1 MTDRILE
8 AVAGLLGAH
17 EARGK
22 RLCVGLSGG
31 VDSVVLMD
39 TLDRLRAEFQLVL
52 SAVHVN
58 HQISRHADQW
68 QGFCEAMC
76 EARGIE
82 LAVRRVTVVDEGAGI
97 EAAARDLRRQAYAAI
112 DCDFI
117 ALAHHLDDQ
126 AETFLLQL
134 LRGAGPKGLAGMPA
148 FRQRRSGMA
157 AVMRP
162 LLGIRRDEIEIHART
177 RGLEWVTDD
186 SNADSRF
193 DRNFLRNEVL
203 PLLQPRFP
211 GFRETLVRASRNL
224 ADDLILAD
232 DLAALDAGG
241 ADAET
246 VPVELL
252 RRLSDARAL
261 NLLRH
266 LFARLDL
273 PMPQRSRLEE
283 ALRQS
288 RDARADAEM
297 RVDFDGY
304 ALRCYRGQVELV
316 DEKPVPAAGWRAQWD
331 GRQVLLLPDGMG
343 SLRPRN
349 TVGAGIALRHFRE
362 QDAVVRG
369 RSGGEAMRPAQNGSS
384 RSLRNLL
391 QENAVPPWERARM
404 PLLFFG
410 ERLAWVPGIGV
421 AAEFRAGNAESG
433 VEPQWE
439 RT

>member
-1 MTDRILE
+1 MTDRILQ
-8 AVAGLLGAH
+8 AVAELLGAH
-17 EARGK
+17 EVRGR

-58 HQISRHADQW
+58 HQISRHADEW
-68 QGFCEAMC
+68 QAFCGRFC
-76 EARGIE
+76 EARGIP
-82 LAVRRVTVVDEGAGI
+82 LTVRRVTVADEGGGI
-97 EAAARDLRRQAYAAI
+97 EAAARMLRHQAYAAI

-134 LRGAGPKGLAGMPA
+134 LRGAGPRGLAGMPV
-148 FRQRRSGMA
+148 FRGRRGGMA
-157 AVMRP
+157 AILRP
-162 LLGIRRDEIEIHART
+162 LLAIRRDEIESHARA
-177 RGLEWVTDD
+177 RRLEWVDDD

-193 DRNFLRNEVL
+193 DRNFLRNDLL
-203 PLLQPRFP
+203 PLLQSRFP
-211 GFRETLVRASRNL
+211 GYRETLVRTSRNL
-224 ADDLILAD
+224 ADDLVLAA

-241 ADAET
+241 ADAGS
-246 VPVELL
+246 VSVELL

-261 NLLRH
+261 NVLRH
-266 LFARLDL
+266 LFSRRSL
-273 PMPQRSRLEE
+273 PMPQRSMLEE

-288 RDARADAEM
+288 REARADAEM
-297 RVDFDGY
+297 RVDFGGH
-304 ALRCYRGQVELV
+304 ALRCYRGKVELV
-316 DEKPVPAAGWRAQWD
+316 DEKPEPAAGWHARWD

-349 TVGAGIALRHFRE
+349 GIGAGIAMRHFRE
-362 QDAVVRG
+362 QDAIVRG
-369 RSGGEAMRPAQNGSS
+369 RSGGEEMRPAQNRSS
-384 RSLRNLL
+384 RSLKNLL

-410 ERLAWVPGIGV
+410 ERLAWVPGVGV
-421 AAEFRAGNAESG
+421 AAEFRAGSTETG
-433 VEPQWE
+433 VDPQWE
-439 RT
+439 RA